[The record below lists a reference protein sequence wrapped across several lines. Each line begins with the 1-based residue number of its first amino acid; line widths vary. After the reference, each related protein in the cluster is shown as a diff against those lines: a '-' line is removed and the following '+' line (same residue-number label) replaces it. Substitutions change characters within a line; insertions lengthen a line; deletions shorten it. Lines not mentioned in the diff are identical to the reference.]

1 MQLVKWAS
9 LCSLPP
15 STFSLHPPSPSLL
28 LLPLFTPTAHSS
40 SHTVEFPI
48 LTFSSG
54 PTNSMRGAMWLSGL
68 RNALVVDVGGTS
80 TDIGTLKDGFPREAS
95 TQREVRPPGGEWG
108 DSVLW

>member
-1 MQLVKWAS
+1 MWSAS
-9 LCSLPP
+9 AAYQMGVTVFSSSLNFLSTP
-15 STFSLHPPSPSLL
+15 SR
-28 LLPLFTPTAHSS
+28 PLFTPNAHSS

-68 RNALVVDVGGTS
+68 RNALVVDVGGTT

>member
-1 MQLVKWAS
+1 MQFIKWAS

-15 STFSLHPPSPSLL
+15 SLNFLSSPS
-28 LLPLFTPTAHSS
+28 LPLFTPTAHSS